1 MDEGLPEVNP
11 AGRVACGC
19 QGPVFAA
26 AATTGG
32 LSFRFTGRIPG
43 SRGRF
48 RAHRERRSLRHG
60 RAQTPEKPPK
70 DARNVPSFADEMIES
85 VSVRRLGANGAAQRV
100 SNQPMCGIF
109 GIVGLDPHASPEP
122 VALALVAL
130 QARGPDQGAR
140 HDARLGAHGVVFA
153 ARRLALLDRAGGGQP
168 FLRPSGAVLVW
179 NGEIYNHAALRRDLE
194 ARGETFR
201 TRSDTE
207 VLAAL
212 LERDGIA
219 GLARI
224 EGSFALAFL
233 GSERGPLLLA
243 RDRLGVR
250 PLAWA
255 RTPRGIVFASTIDAL
270 AASGCV
276 ARVADPVSI
285 ADVLRDGVVHGTR
298 SALAN
303 VRRVRPGGV
312 VRVSTDLA
320 VAEVDLPPS
329 EPTSPPSDADPE
341 VGVLDALR
349 AAVADRL
356 VLDRPAGVFLSG
368 GVDSALIAALAR
380 DHGRFP
386 TYTIAF
392 PGHADLNEAPRAAR
406 TAAKLGLVHHEISC
420 PADPTPWVL
429 GAARAFD
436 EPFADASAIPTFGL
450 ARSAG
455 AAVRAVLTGT
465 GGDEVFGG
473 YRRYWLL
480 GTGPWLRHVPQFVR
494 EPVSAVLERASPSGA
509 RALRASADPEGLYRG
524 LLRLQGPDEFA
535 AVAGP
540 ALDGIAAFDGEAG
553 PTSAMAAMA
562 DDRMR
567 YLPDD
572 LLVKED
578 RALMA
583 HGIEGRHPFLDR
595 RVGAAAARLELRG
608 GTGRGRQKQV
618 LRAYV
623 REIVDP
629 DLAAGPKRGFAFP
642 CDALYGGTLLHLTQD
657 VLFSSRARERGF
669 TDPATVERLV
679 RDHAAGRTQRG
690 AVIHALVMLE
700 LWARRVLDGRD

>member
-1 MDEGLPEVNP
+1 
-11 AGRVACGC
+11 
-19 QGPVFAA
+19 
-26 AATTGG
+26 
-32 LSFRFTGRIPG
+32 
-43 SRGRF
+43 
-48 RAHRERRSLRHG
+48 
-60 RAQTPEKPPK
+60 
-70 DARNVPSFADEMIES
+70 
-85 VSVRRLGANGAAQRV
+85 
-100 SNQPMCGIF
+100 MCGIF
-109 GIVGLDPHASPEP
+109 GIVGFDRNASPDP
-122 VALALVAL
+122 VGPALATL

-140 HDARLGAHGVVFA
+140 LDARLGSHAVVFA

-168 FLRPSGAVLVW
+168 FVRPSGAVLVW
-179 NGEIYNHAALRRDLE
+179 NGEIYNHAVLRRELE
-194 ARGETFR
+194 AQGETFR

-212 LERDGIA
+212 LEREGVA

-233 GSERGPLLLA
+233 GSERGPLVLA

-255 RTPRGIVFASTIDAL
+255 RTPRGVVFASTIDAL
-270 AASGCV
+270 AASGLV

-285 ADVLRDGVVHGTR
+285 ADVLKDGVVHGTR
-298 SALAN
+298 SALSG

-312 VRVSTDLA
+312 VRVTSDLA
-320 VAEVDLPPS
+320 VAELDLPVA
-329 EPTSPPSDADPE
+329 EPAAPPPDTDPE

-356 VLDRPAGVFLSG
+356 ALDRPAGVFLSG
-368 GVDSALIAALAR
+368 GIDSALIAALAR

-392 PGHADLNEAPRAAR
+392 PGHPDVDESSRAAR
-406 TAAKLGLVHHEISC
+406 TAEKLGLTHHEISC
-420 PADPTPWVL
+420 PADPTPWIL
-429 GAARAFD
+429 GTSRAFD
-436 EPFADASAIPTFGL
+436 EPFADASAVPTWGL

-455 AAVRAVLTGT
+455 ASVRAVLTGT

-480 GTGPWLRHVPQFVR
+480 GTGPWLRHVPAFVR
-494 EPVSAVLERASPSGA
+494 APVTAVLDRAVPSGA
-509 RALRASADPEGLYRG
+509 RMLRAASDPEGLYRG

-540 ALDGIAAFDGEAG
+540 ALDGIAAFDGDAG
-553 PTSAMAAMA
+553 PASAMAAMA

-583 HGIEGRHPFLDR
+583 HGVEGRHPFLDR
-595 RVGAAAARLELRG
+595 RVGAAASRLEIRG
-608 GTGRGRQKQV
+608 GTGRGKQKQV

-623 REIVDP
+623 RQIVDP
-629 DLAAGPKRGFAFP
+629 DLAAGGKMGFAFP
-642 CDALYGGTLLHLTQD
+642 SDALYGGPLLHLTQD
-657 VLFSSRARERGF
+657 VLFSRRARERGF

-679 RDHAAGRTQRG
+679 RDHAAGRSQRG